1 MRKFSTAFA
10 VLLLVAGAIS
20 SALAGEGNADAM
32 SRAIFYGGMAIGA
45 GVAIGAAA
53 GGGAAGLGNA
63 IRGVL
68 EGMARNPNMGGKL
81 LTTMFIGMA
90 LIETFVLYA
99 LLIAIIFL
107 FTGIFDSKA
116 GF

>member
-1 MRKFSTAFA
+1 MRRIAGLFMMF
-10 VLLLVAGAIS
+10 LMFAGAV
-20 SALAGEGNADAM
+20 SAAMAEDGQLAK
-32 SRAIFYGGMAIGA
+32 SIFYAGVAIGA
-45 GVAIGAAA
+45 GIAIGAAA

-90 LIETFVLYA
+90 LIETFVLYG
-99 LLIAIIFL
+99 LLIAIIFI
-107 FTGIFDSKA
+107 FTGIFDAKM

>member
-1 MRKFSTAFA
+1 MVKLSK
-10 VLLLVAGAIS
+10 VLMVMLVAGAV
-20 SALAGEGNADAM
+20 SAAFAAEGNADPMA
-32 SRAIFYGGMAIGA
+32 RAIFYGALAIGA
-45 GVAIGAAA
+45 GVAIGVAA

-99 LLIAIIFL
+99 LLIAIIFI

>member
-1 MRKFSTAFA
+1 MKKYSTAF
-10 VLLLVAGAIS
+10 LMLFMVAGAL
-20 SALAGEGNADAM
+20 SAAFAGEGSDMLAKAV
-32 SRAIFYGGMAIGA
+32 FYGGVAIGA
-45 GVAIGAAA
+45 GIAIGAAA

-90 LIETFVLYA
+90 LIETFVLYG
-99 LLIAIIFL
+99 LLIAIIFI
-107 FTGIFDSKA
+107 FTGIFDAKFL
-116 GF
+116 GH

>member
-1 MRKFSTAFA
+1 MVKFSKVLMLMVLVGTVSAAFA
-10 VLLLVAGAIS
+10 A
-20 SALAGEGNADAM
+20 EGDPMA
-32 SRAIFYGGMAIGA
+32 RAVFYGALAIGA

-68 EGMARNPNMGGKL
+68 EGMARNPNMGPKL

-99 LLIAIIFL
+99 LLIAIIFI

>member
-20 SALAGEGNADAM
+20 AAFAGEGNADAM

>member
-1 MRKFSTAFA
+1 
-10 VLLLVAGAIS
+10 
-20 SALAGEGNADAM
+20 M
-32 SRAIFYGGMAIGA
+32 SRAIFYGAMAIGA